1 MRRQWP
7 LRILTPFSLAATLFF
22 ACAPEQTAV
31 VPAPE
36 AEKPV
41 AVYRSHLADLNLIPG
56 DRKVTVQWK
65 MVGGE
70 VISGFDV
77 FIIDQQEAGNPE
89 AVSQAKPFNSAVY
102 PGDTNPDD
110 GVVEF
115 PAENLVNGVKYAVWV
130 RIVRADG
137 TFSEPTEIKST
148 VCGPRGEI
156 TLGLRYR
163 AERDGYSLVK
173 NVASKAD
180 ASDNDLYFYKK
191 DGVNYLASPSL
202 LNGYL
207 RATKFKYV
215 PYKGSD
221 AMRDVMGGRES
232 APADDKVPVKAGDW
246 VWLVTAE
253 GFNAVLHVLE
263 IKREEMSLYF
273 TLCPLAG
280 EKTF

>member
-1 MRRQWP
+1 MGRHWQSK
-7 LRILTPFSLAATLFF
+7 ILTLLSLAATLFS

-31 VPAPE
+31 IPAPE
-36 AEKPV
+36 TEPPV

-70 VISGFDV
+70 VISGFDI
-77 FIIDQQEAGNPE
+77 FIIDQDEAQNPD
-89 AVSQAKPFNSAVY
+89 AMSQARPFNPTAY

-115 PAENLVNGVKYAVWV
+115 SAENLVNGVKYAVWV

-148 VCGPRGEI
+148 VCGPRSEI
-156 TLGLRYR
+156 SLGLRYR
-163 AERDGYSLVK
+163 AENDGYSLVK
-173 NVASKAD
+173 NAASKAD
-180 ASDNDLYFYKK
+180 ASDNDLYFYRK

-207 RATKFKYV
+207 RATKFKFV
-215 PYKGSD
+215 PYKGID
-221 AMRDVMGGRES
+221 AMRDVTDGRES
-232 APADDKVPVKAGDW
+232 APADDKVSVKAGDW

-253 GFNAVLHVLE
+253 GFNAVLHILE

-280 EKTF
+280 EKIF